1 MKKRIIS
8 MLFVCV
14 LVVSS
19 SVPAFAA
26 EPIEQPS
33 VSEPATIDLQ
43 FENMTFSES
52 EDDGVTVTF
61 DLIREVPSTSED
73 GVSPA
78 SIGWIEIVGWG
89 KMRCRVY
96 PENLMGY
103 FDWSFHLDNGDYIK
117 KSDRNLCL

>member
-89 KMRCRVY
+89 EDEM
-96 PENLMGY
+96 
-103 FDWSFHLDNGDYIK
+103 
-117 KSDRNLCL
+117 